1 MASPNPNPPESR
13 ARERSARKKRLEQ
26 ARQIGRRRARA
37 VVFDGDF
44 DERARARRRRARAR
58 GVFERVVPHIVE
70 RARQRAAVGA
80 REKRLRI
87 EAQIEAG
94 ALGLRA
100 ARARLFAPFRH
111 IERRGVDAGMF
122 RSRFGVLQNAVGERF
137 QFAQIVG
144 DAGAGFAVFDELGRE
159 FEARDRR
166 SQLVRSVDQK
176 PLARGDDFSQPR
188 LHSIKAASERADFVF
203 ALAFEFAPF
212 AGADGFHPRAQIRER
227 REQAADAKIRRP
239 PNRRQRQPQRGDKP
253 RPAIPNIAVRH
264 ADNRGAPAATIQKIK
279 VFVAV
284 ALRGADIRAPKP
296 LPPLAMLAAFVVVV
310 IVIVVVVI
318 IVAVVVVAP
327 KAAEAL
333 VARLVAA
340 QIGESRHLRIGG
352 KLAAFVAVANLD
364 IQFVGEARELGG
376 RRIDEHRFDRQAPDR
391 AQSRRVMLARL
402 LENLEHKSRNRQHA
416 CRRRRHR
423 RQRQFG
429 ENRRARTHAAA
440 GGFSR
445 PTNA

>member
-1 MASPNPNPPESR
+1 M
-13 ARERSARKKRLEQ
+13 
-26 ARQIGRRRARA
+26 IFRR
-37 VVFDGDF
+37 
-44 DERARARRRRARAR
+44 
-58 GVFERVVPHIVE
+58 
-70 RARQRAAVGA
+70 
-80 REKRLRI
+80 
-87 EAQIEAG
+87 
-94 ALGLRA
+94 
-100 ARARLFAPFRH
+100 
-111 IERRGVDAGMF
+111 
-122 RSRFGVLQNAVGERF
+122 
-137 QFAQIVG
+137 
-144 DAGAGFAVFDELGRE
+144 
-159 FEARDRR
+159 
-166 SQLVRSVDQK
+166 
-176 PLARGDDFSQPR
+176 PR
-188 LHSIKAASERADFVF
+188 LHSIEAASERADFVF

-212 AGADGFHPRAQIRER
+212 AGADGLHPRTQIRER

-264 ADNRGAPAATIQKIK
+264 ADNRRTPAAAVKKIK
-279 VFVAV
+279 IFVAV

-296 LPPLAMLAAFVVVV
+296 LPPLAMLAAFVVV
-310 IVIVVVVI
+310 VIVVVVI

-340 QIGESRHLRIGG
+340 QIGESRHLRIGR
-352 KLAAFVAVANLD
+352 KFAAFVAVSNLD

-391 AQSRRVMLARL
+391 AQPRRVMLARL
-402 LENLEHKSRNRQHA
+402 LENLEHKNRNRQHA
-416 CRRRRHR
+416 RRRRRHR

-429 ENRRARTHAAA
+429 ENRRARTHADA